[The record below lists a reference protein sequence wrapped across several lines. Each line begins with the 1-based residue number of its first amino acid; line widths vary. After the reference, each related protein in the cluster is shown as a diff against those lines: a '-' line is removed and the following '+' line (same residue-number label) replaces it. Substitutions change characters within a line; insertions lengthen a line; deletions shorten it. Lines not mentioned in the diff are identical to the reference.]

1 MINSMK
7 KIKQQ
12 FSSASVDVYFHG
24 SFNLLSKLVDKKNAV
39 IITDENIFSAHRSKF
54 RNWNV
59 ITLKP
64 GEAFKIQLTA
74 DAIIEQLI
82 GFQADRSTTLIGV
95 GGGVVTDLT
104 GYVAAIYMRGIRCGF
119 VPTSLLAMVDA
130 SIGGKNGVDVGDY
143 KNLVG
148 SICQPAF
155 LLYDYSF
162 LKTLPDIEWSNGFA
176 EIIKHACILDQ
187 SSFKLL
193 MQNDLQTIKKNK
205 KLLASIIEKNVLLK
219 SLLVKKDEFE
229 KGDRKLLN
237 FGHTLGHALETQYE
251 LTHGQAVALGMVFAS
266 WLSEQILGLK
276 KSIEII
282 QVLSKYKLPTIASF
296 DAERV
301 FNVLTM
307 DKKRVS
313 DKMNFVLLEK
323 IGKGVVYPIKLDK
336 LRKYVSI
343 YANLNKAGK

>member
-1 MINSMK
+1 MIDSMR

-12 FSSASVDVYFHG
+12 FSNTSVDVYFDS
-24 SFNLLSKLVDKKNAV
+24 SFNHLSKLVDKKNAV
-39 IITDENIFSAHRSKF
+39 IITDENIFSLHGSKF

-82 GFQADRSTTLIGV
+82 GFEADRSTTLIGV

-104 GYVAAIYMRGIRCGF
+104 GYVASIYMRGIRFGF

-130 SIGGKNGVDVGDY
+130 SIGGKNGVDVGAY

-148 SICQPAF
+148 SIRQPSF

-176 EIIKHACILDQ
+176 EIIKHACILDH

-193 MQNDLQTIKKNK
+193 MNNNLQSIKKDK
-205 KLLASIIEKNVLLK
+205 KLLTSIIEKNVVLK
-219 SLLVKKDEFE
+219 SSVVKKDEFE

-266 WLSEQILGLK
+266 WLSEQTLGLK

-282 QVLSKYKLPTIASF
+282 QVLSQYKLPTIASF

-301 FNVLTM
+301 FNILTM

-323 IGKGVVYPIKLDK
+323 IGKGVICPIKLDK
-336 LRKYVSI
+336 LQKYVST
-343 YANLNKAGK
+343 YSNLNNVGK